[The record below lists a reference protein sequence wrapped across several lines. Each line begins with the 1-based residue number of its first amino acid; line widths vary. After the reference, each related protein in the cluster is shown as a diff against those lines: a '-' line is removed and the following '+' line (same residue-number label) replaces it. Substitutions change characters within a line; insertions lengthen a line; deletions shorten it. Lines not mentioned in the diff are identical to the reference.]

1 MPNRSLLHSVTK
13 LRENGAVGCMTYYI
27 AELDETQQV
36 IAVWIKEKTAR
47 APRVF
52 DPRKHIFDDAAGAEF
67 FGAPKE
73 KIRNWIARAK
83 A

>member
-1 MPNRSLLHSVTK
+1 
-13 LRENGAVGCMTYYI
+13 MTYYI

-36 IAVWIKEKTAR
+36 IAVWIKQKSAR

-52 DPRKHIFDDAAGAEF
+52 DPRKHIFDDTNSAEY

-73 KIRNWIARAK
+73 SIQNWIARAETHSK
-83 A
+83 AGVSR